1 MPYCTQ
7 QDLIDRGL
15 ERELIERTD
24 GNATGMI
31 DDTVLDKAINDAS
44 ATIDGE
50 LSTFTRP
57 ITPTTPRLIKIA
69 CDITRYYL
77 YGDRDV
83 PPYVQTAYDD
93 AMSFL
98 IRANKGNADF
108 GVDSAGAEPAPQT
121 VVVSESTPK
130 LFGRRRNND

>member
-15 ERELIERTD
+15 ERELIERTG

-31 DDTVLDKAINDAS
+31 DEVVLNKAIDDAT

-50 LSTFTRP
+50 LSNFTRP
-57 ITPTTPRLIKIA
+57 ITPVTPRLIKIA
-69 CDITRYYL
+69 CDLTRYYL
-77 YGDRDV
+77 YGDREV
-83 PPYVQTAYDD
+83 PEYVQSAYDD

-98 IRANKGNADF
+98 GRANKGNADF
-108 GVDSAGAEPAPQT
+108 GIDPTGSAPVEQT
-121 VVVSESTPK
+121 VVMSVSTPK
-130 LFGRRRNND
+130 LFGRKS